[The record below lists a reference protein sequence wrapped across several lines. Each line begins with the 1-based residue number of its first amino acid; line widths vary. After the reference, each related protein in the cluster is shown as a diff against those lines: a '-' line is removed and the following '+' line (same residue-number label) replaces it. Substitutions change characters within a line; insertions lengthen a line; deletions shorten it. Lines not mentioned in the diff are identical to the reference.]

1 MFNHGL
7 CTLGSTGV
15 NVTTGIN
22 FNRRTLPADLANYDE
37 WPACDTSQLDQA
49 NLALFERRKSA
60 LVAYLSGCT
69 TAEISSRFGIENA
82 EVLRYL
88 NRCIAVMGDGRIAG
102 WAGVLKGFRKQKP
115 VRSKVVC
122 AMPAQSVGGYTGAL
136 SALFS
141 SHPDVQMA
149 LEKYLAT
156 GIAPDGVKKGR
167 VTKKSAHQEFLKLC
181 RGAGL
186 GKNSWPFCVERCGRE
201 AISTYV
207 QNFFSENHER
217 IASLQYG
224 EECRKRSR
232 RPGGEVESPNALAPL
247 EIVEADEHT
256 ADIIFA
262 VGVDTPKGVR
272 YVPSHRMTLV
282 VVVDRFT
289 SFILGWDIIV
299 RRTIAKTDFL
309 RCIDHASSGQC
320 LSDDLRKA
328 LEATLTTDAD
338 DSELRLGFG
347 SLFVDNA
354 LAHLSDEVSDRVRAE
369 TGAAMSFGAIRQPK
383 RRSVV
388 ERVFGWMAA
397 SVFHQSPATTGNSPT
412 DARRNRPERQAVKH
426 KVTLVNLME
435 ETAKAVVRWNSEATE
450 ANYGSS
456 PTDQMLEYYAPG
468 SGCLA
473 PLGAPRSGLLP
484 PLRVEVTSA
493 IVRGSRRNGRP
504 PRICYGAVEYG
515 SSVLAARW
523 DLIGQPITIH
533 ADPYDISHINVYTSD
548 GRELGDLKPVSLRW
562 RHPHSAEMRKLLR
575 AKITSSR
582 DEPIADPVGS
592 ELRELARKALD
603 ACASEP
609 KSTRAATVLAEE
621 ARKGYTPD
629 MASASAV
636 KRANTQTLASRVRRA
651 RDIDFTVIGK

>member
-1 MFNHGL
+1 M
-7 CTLGSTGV
+7 
-15 NVTTGIN
+15 TTGIN

-186 GKNSWPFCVERCGRE
+186 GRNSWPFCVERCGRE

-328 LEATLTTDAD
+328 LEATLTTDVD

-456 PTDQMLEYYAPG
+456 PADQMLEYYAPG

-575 AKITSSR
+575 ARITSSR

>member
-186 GKNSWPFCVERCGRE
+186 GRNSWPFCVERCGRE

-328 LEATLTTDAD
+328 LEATLTTDVD

-456 PTDQMLEYYAPG
+456 PADQMLEYYAPG

-575 AKITSSR
+575 ARITSSR

-651 RDIDFTVIGK
+651 RNIDFTVIGK

>member
-1 MFNHGL
+1 M
-7 CTLGSTGV
+7 
-15 NVTTGIN
+15 TTGIN

-186 GKNSWPFCVERCGRE
+186 GRNSWPFCVERCGRE

-328 LEATLTTDAD
+328 LEATLTTDVD

-456 PTDQMLEYYAPG
+456 PADQMLEYYAPG

-575 AKITSSR
+575 ARITSSR

-651 RDIDFTVIGK
+651 RNIDFTVIGK